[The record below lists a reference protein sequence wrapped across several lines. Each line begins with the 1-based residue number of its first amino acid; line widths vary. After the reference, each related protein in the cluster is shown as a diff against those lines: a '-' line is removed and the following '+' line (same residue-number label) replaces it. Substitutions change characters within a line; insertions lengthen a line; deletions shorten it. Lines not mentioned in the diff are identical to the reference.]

1 MIIQVI
7 PVKDNN
13 FLDALFF
20 DPDLQLK
27 DMQKGLTNKN
37 YLLTLDGEEYVLRIP
52 FADAANVVDRHH
64 ETLALQALKDS
75 DIDVDT
81 IYYDE
86 VNGYKVTRYLKD
98 VVTYEE
104 CIYEDKIERVAA
116 LMKRFHGLHTTIGVS
131 FDPIGRYVQYARHV
145 KHQPFA
151 FPMLNDLI
159 KELQHMKRTQV
170 LCHNDWVSGNI
181 LFTPAKTYL
190 IDYEY
195 AADNDPLFDVMSFL
209 SENNIQDETLRE
221 RFYAVYFDTMDD
233 QLRKDLLCFE
243 AFEDVLWCH
252 WALMMF
258 ESRQDPVY
266 MHIAKAK
273 AQGYN
278 NVINKWKA
286 YQ

>member
-86 VNGYKVTRYLKD
+86 VSGYKVTRYLKD

-104 CIYEDKIERVAA
+104 CIY
-116 LMKRFHGLHTTIGVS
+116 
-131 FDPIGRYVQYARHV
+131 
-145 KHQPFA
+145 
-151 FPMLNDLI
+151 
-159 KELQHMKRTQV
+159 
-170 LCHNDWVSGNI
+170 
-181 LFTPAKTYL
+181 
-190 IDYEY
+190 
-195 AADNDPLFDVMSFL
+195 
-209 SENNIQDETLRE
+209 
-221 RFYAVYFDTMDD
+221 
-233 QLRKDLLCFE
+233 
-243 AFEDVLWCH
+243 
-252 WALMMF
+252 
-258 ESRQDPVY
+258 
-266 MHIAKAK
+266 
-273 AQGYN
+273 
-278 NVINKWKA
+278 
-286 YQ
+286 